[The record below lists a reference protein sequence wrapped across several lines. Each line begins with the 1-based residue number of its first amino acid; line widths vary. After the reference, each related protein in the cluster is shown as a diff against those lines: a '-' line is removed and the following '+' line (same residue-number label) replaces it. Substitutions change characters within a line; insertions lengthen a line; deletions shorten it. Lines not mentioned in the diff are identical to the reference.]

1 MKKKDNYYKSIEKK
15 LQKQIKKLTEELSL
29 KQSNEF
35 ELMKIEATKI
45 EFENNNEI

>member
-15 LQKQIKKLTEELSL
+15 LQK
-29 KQSNEF
+29 SNEF
-35 ELMKIEATKI
+35 ELMKIEGTKI